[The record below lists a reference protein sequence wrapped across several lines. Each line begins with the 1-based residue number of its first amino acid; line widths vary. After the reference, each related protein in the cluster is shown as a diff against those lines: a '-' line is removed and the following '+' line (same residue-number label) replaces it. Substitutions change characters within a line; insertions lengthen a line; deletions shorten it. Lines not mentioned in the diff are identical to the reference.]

1 MRWFNT
7 ALVMS
12 AVLLHVG
19 CGSSPTATT
28 GGGPKPDGERTMP
41 AGDAKEL
48 EQLKGTWHVIAI
60 EAAGKPVPANRVQ
73 GLGLQY
79 IIEGNKFTTHRP
91 DRPDQT
97 HTVTID
103 SAVSPKRLTVDQ
115 TPPMRA
121 IYAVEGNRMRLCVM
135 VDENPNAGY
144 PTEMVSRASPNTDLL
159 TLERRTESQPP
170 PGNLP

>member
-1 MRWFNT
+1 MRRYLCLFGVV
-7 ALVMS
+7 AL
-12 AVLLHVG
+12 LLV
-19 CGSSPTATT
+19 AADD
-28 GGGPKPDGERTMP
+28 KD
-41 AGDAKEL
+41 DAKKEIDRF
-48 EQLKGTWHVIAI
+48 QGTWKLESVEVGG
-60 EAAGKPVPANRVQ
+60 EAVSQDNFKDVT
-73 GLGLQY
+73 LT
-79 IIEGNKFTTHRP
+79 IEGNKFTTHRP

-144 PTEMVSRASPNTDLL
+144 PTEMVSRASPKTDLL

-170 PGNLP
+170 PGNLQGQKPAQEPKP